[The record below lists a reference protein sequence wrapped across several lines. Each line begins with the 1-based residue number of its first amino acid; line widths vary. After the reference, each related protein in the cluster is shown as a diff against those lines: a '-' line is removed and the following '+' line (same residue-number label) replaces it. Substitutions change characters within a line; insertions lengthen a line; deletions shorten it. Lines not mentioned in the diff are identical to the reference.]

1 MIVFVRRK
9 TGHISILAWEM
20 RGDASDRTLRR
31 SSRPSKF
38 NGGHSFLLFSPTA
51 FGNSPRKVTGYP
63 CMMHVTYDSMVQGH
77 TAGQT
82 RMRYRNRG
90 CKGAQNRVG
99 AYSLVGRWNTA
110 RAMGLGCALGELPVC
125 FRWIGFEVG
134 RTGRGRGRGREGKED
149 REIRKS
155 CEMCTE

>member
-9 TGHISILAWEM
+9 TCHISILAGEM
-20 RGDASDRTLRR
+20 RGHASDRTLLR
-31 SSRPSKF
+31 SSRSSKF
-38 NGGHSFLLFSPTA
+38 NGGHSFILFSPTI
-51 FGNSPRKVTGYP
+51 FGNSPRKKVTGYP
-63 CMMHVTYDSMVQGH
+63 CMMHVTYDSMVLGD

-82 RMRYRNRG
+82 RMRYRNRD

-99 AYSLVGRWNTA
+99 AYGLVGRWNAA

-125 FRWIGFEVG
+125 FRWIGVEVG
-134 RTGRGRGRGREGKED
+134 RTGRGRGREGKED
-149 REIRKS
+149 REIGKS

>member
-1 MIVFVRRK
+1 
-9 TGHISILAWEM
+9 
-20 RGDASDRTLRR
+20 
-31 SSRPSKF
+31 
-38 NGGHSFLLFSPTA
+38 
-51 FGNSPRKVTGYP
+51 
-63 CMMHVTYDSMVQGH
+63 MMHVTYDSMVQGH

-99 AYSLVGRWNTA
+99 AYSLVGRWNAA

-134 RTGRGRGRGREGKED
+134 RTGRGRGREGKED
-149 REIRKS
+149 REIRKA
-155 CEMCTE
+155 CEVCTE